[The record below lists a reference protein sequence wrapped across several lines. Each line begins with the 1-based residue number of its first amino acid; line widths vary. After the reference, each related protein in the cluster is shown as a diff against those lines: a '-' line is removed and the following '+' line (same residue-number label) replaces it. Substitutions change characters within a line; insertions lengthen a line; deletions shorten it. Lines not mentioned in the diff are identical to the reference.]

1 MVRRKNPVYRATRV
15 HQRGYGIYRGRAL
28 QRGHGLGGI
37 FKGLFRMAAPL
48 LKKAGKKAL
57 RTVGKRALKAGANAL
72 TDIAEKRA
80 TPKQALKSRVKEIL
94 VPPPPSPKKGINTRV
109 TKKKPHSVKG
119 KVRRRSS
126 NAPILKQ
133 H

>member
-1 MVRRKNPVYRATRV
+1 MVRRKNPVYRTAKF

-37 FKGLFRMAAPL
+37 FKSLFRMATPI
-48 LKKAGKKAL
+48 LKKVGKKAL

-80 TPKQALKSRVKEIL
+80 SPKEAVKSRAKQIIF
-94 VPPPPSPKKGINTRV
+94 PPKDINKSVR
-109 TKKKPHSVKG
+109 KKKNHSTARTARGRK
-119 KVRRRSS
+119 K
-126 NAPILKQ
+126 APTLKK
-133 H
+133 

>member
-1 MVRRKNPVYRATRV
+1 MVNRKKPVYRATQF

-37 FKGLFRMAAPL
+37 FKSLFRMAAPV

-80 TPKQALKSRVKEIL
+80 SPKEALKSRAKQIVFPQKD
-94 VPPPPSPKKGINTRV
+94 INKSDN
-109 TKKKPHSVKG
+109 KKKNHSTARTAKG
-119 KVRRRSS
+119 RKNV
-126 NAPILKQ
+126 PTLKNK
-133 H
+133 